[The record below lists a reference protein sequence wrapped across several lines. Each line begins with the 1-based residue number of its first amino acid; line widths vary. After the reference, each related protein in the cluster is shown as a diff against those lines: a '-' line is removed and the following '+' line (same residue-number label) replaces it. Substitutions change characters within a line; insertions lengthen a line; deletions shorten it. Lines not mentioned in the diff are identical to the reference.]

1 MIAEK
6 ITFVNRDSTAFVEEL
21 KQKVS
26 DYFQNKGISS
36 NANAAMI
43 LKSFILLTLMYGSYA
58 LILTNQFSLGI
69 MSLLALL
76 MGVCIAGIGFSVG
89 HDALH
94 GAYSSN
100 PAVNKVI
107 GFTFELL
114 GANGYLWKI
123 THNVIHH
130 TYTNIHG
137 IDEDLT
143 VSPILRLSPRSE
155 WKPFHRFQH
164 LYALLAY
171 STAIIFW
178 IFVKDYKYIL
188 QRNLGP
194 YKNIKHPVS
203 EVVLLILGKIFYYTY
218 MIIIPLFVLNV
229 TWWQFIIG
237 FLLMNLTA
245 GIILGVIF
253 QLAHVVEGTDHPA
266 PNTEGVIENAW
277 TVHEME
283 TSSDFARDNKFL
295 SWYIGGLNYQ
305 IEHHLFPKVCSIHY
319 PEISKIVR
327 ETAKKYNIRYN
338 YQPSL
343 IAAMRSHYE
352 TLKKFGKERAMS

>member
-6 ITFVNRDSTAFVEEL
+6 ITFATKDANSFVEEL
-21 KQKVS
+21 KRKVA
-26 DYFQNKGISS
+26 DYFQQKNISTH
-36 NANAAMI
+36 ANASMI
-43 LKSFILLTLMYGSYA
+43 IKSVILITLMYGSYT
-58 LILTNQFSLGI
+58 LILTNLLPLWV
-69 MSLLALL
+69 MLLLAIG
-76 MGVCIAGIGFSVG
+76 MGFGIAGIGFSVS

-94 GAYSSN
+94 GAYSSK
-100 PAVNKVI
+100 PVVNKMI
-107 GFTFELL
+107 GLTFDLM

-155 WKPFHRFQH
+155 WKSFHRFQPY
-164 LYALLAY
+164 YALIAY
-171 STAIIFW
+171 STAILFW
-178 IFVKDYKYIL
+178 ILIKDFKYMF
-188 QRNLGP
+188 QRDLGP

-203 EVVLLILGKIFYYTY
+203 EVILLFVGKLFYYAY
-218 MIIIPLFVLNV
+218 MIVIPLWILNV
-229 TWWQFIIG
+229 TWWQFLIG
-237 FLLMNLTA
+237 YLLMNLTA

-253 QLAHVVEGTDHPA
+253 QLAHVVEGTDHPS
-266 PNTEGVIENAW
+266 PNAEGMIENTW

-283 TSSDFARDNKFL
+283 TSSDFARSNKLL

-327 ETAKKYNIRYN
+327 ETAGKYNIRYN

-343 IAAMRSHYE
+343 AAAIRSHFVM
-352 TLKKFGKERAMS
+352 LKKFGRNS